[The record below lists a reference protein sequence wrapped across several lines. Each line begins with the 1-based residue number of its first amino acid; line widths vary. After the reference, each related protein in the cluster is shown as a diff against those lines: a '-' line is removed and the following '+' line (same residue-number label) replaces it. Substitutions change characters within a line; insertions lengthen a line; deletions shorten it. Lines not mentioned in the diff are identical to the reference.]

1 VADGC
6 DRDARFDRRRT
17 LGALGLLFVV
27 VHIGIPFAGALAFRR
42 FGDAALKGA
51 LATRTSDPWILDA
64 LGGLLARD
72 GQYYLAI
79 ASEGYRS
86 PKSWAFFPLY
96 PLATRALGPLLG
108 GAPRAGLAIAFVASL
123 ACCAM
128 LHRMA
133 AEWAGEA
140 AAARAVA
147 LFLAFPT
154 HFFFS
159 AFYTEALFFAL
170 VALAMTS
177 SARHRWALAAVGG
190 ALAAA
195 TRSSGILLVPSLAI
209 AAWRR
214 GEWRTIDR
222 RAAWLAL
229 VPVGTVAFFAAGYV
243 ATGHLAAP
251 LAAQQAWARKTTF
264 PLLTIAQAAQDLR
277 LHPFDL
283 QRDLDLAAT
292 LGAFAIAAR
301 ALRRVDAAQSAY
313 LLLALAMP
321 LSSGLVHSMAR
332 YVAGIPAVYLV
343 LAQDLSSR
351 RRLVPVLAASLVAQL
366 WLAIRFCEGVGI
378 V

>member
-1 VADGC
+1 VANGT
-6 DRDARFDRRRT
+6 DRDARLGPRRT

-27 VHIGIPFAGALAFRR
+27 VHVGIPWAGAVAFRR
-42 FGDAALKGA
+42 FGDAALKEA
-51 LATRTSDPWILDA
+51 LAARTSDPWILDA

-96 PLATRALGPLLG
+96 PLAARALGPLLG

-195 TRSSGILLVPSLAI
+195 TRSSGILLVP
-209 AAWRR
+209 
-214 GEWRTIDR
+214 
-222 RAAWLAL
+222 
-229 VPVGTVAFFAAGYV
+229 
-243 ATGHLAAP
+243 
-251 LAAQQAWARKTTF
+251 
-264 PLLTIAQAAQDLR
+264 
-277 LHPFDL
+277 
-283 QRDLDLAAT
+283 
-292 LGAFAIAAR
+292 
-301 ALRRVDAAQSAY
+301 
-313 LLLALAMP
+313 
-321 LSSGLVHSMAR
+321 
-332 YVAGIPAVYLV
+332 
-343 LAQDLSSR
+343 
-351 RRLVPVLAASLVAQL
+351 
-366 WLAIRFCEGVGI
+366 
-378 V
+378 